1 MIQIWRSGTQERMTE
16 EDFARLAE
24 EHMDMVYRV
33 CLSVLGHGADAE
45 DACQN
50 VMVRLYRAA
59 PAFESEE
66 HARRWLCRVA
76 VNEARRLLSAPWRR
90 RTVGLD
96 EALLCQVEPPED
108 RGVLESVWQ
117 LPEKY
122 RVPIY
127 FYYYEGYSTG
137 EIARILR
144 CVPSTVQTR
153 LARGREKLKQ
163 IWKEDEA

>member
-33 CLSVLGHGADAE
+33 CLSVLGHGADA
-45 DACQN
+45 
-50 VMVRLYRAA
+50 
-59 PAFESEE
+59 SEE

-96 EALLCQVEPPED
+96 EALLRQVEPPED

-127 FYYYEGYSTG
+127 LYYYEGYSTG